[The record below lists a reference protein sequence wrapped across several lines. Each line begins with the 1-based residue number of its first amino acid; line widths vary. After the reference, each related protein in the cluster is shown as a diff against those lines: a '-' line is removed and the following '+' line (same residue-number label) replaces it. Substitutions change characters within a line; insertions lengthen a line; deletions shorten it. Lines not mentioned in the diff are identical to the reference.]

1 MQSYKKN
8 NSRSHTDPVT
18 TTFLPKRKSVY
29 SKFDIFLAKQK
40 CQIRPVAYHYFS
52 VFWRGGGSIPHHPNV
67 HLTKKSYIN
76 LRYMRDNGELYTI
89 INNIINSRD
98 P

>member
-18 TTFLPKRKSVY
+18 TTFLPKKYLVY

-52 VFWRGGGSIPHHPNV
+52 VFWRGADPYHAKY
-67 HLTKKSYIN
+67 L
-76 LRYMRDNGELYTI
+76 TI
-89 INNIINSRD
+89 IIFYKTIHGFQT
-98 P
+98 PYPTMKTA